1 MACPGEG
8 CPPRSRIVRVQNEP
22 HRPQNLLKRGR
33 RVDAHLRL
41 WGRNQGTWYLRRKL
55 RCVSHHIRKIACV
68 RGRSPG
74 LYAANFPDLSRSAV
88 LLAADMLDP
97 IAQKPNRGCTD
108 RLGRPLCEVIQAVA
122 FCRTSVMMSSEERGA
137 VVAWHRRKRLSGP
150 MRAFSVI
157 AISYHRPRRGKAQCE
172 P

>member
-1 MACPGEG
+1 M
-8 CPPRSRIVRVQNEP
+8 
-22 HRPQNLLKRGR
+22 
-33 RVDAHLRL
+33 
-41 WGRNQGTWYLRRKL
+41 
-55 RCVSHHIRKIACV
+55 

-137 VVAWHRRKRLSGP
+137 VVAWHRRKLPFWPNASLFGHRDFVPPTQEGKSPMCILRLAEPLQNRYTTNGI
-150 MRAFSVI
+150 V
-157 AISYHRPRRGKAQCE
+157 PRCKTR
-172 P
+172 

>member
-1 MACPGEG
+1 M
-8 CPPRSRIVRVQNEP
+8 
-22 HRPQNLLKRGR
+22 
-33 RVDAHLRL
+33 
-41 WGRNQGTWYLRRKL
+41 
-55 RCVSHHIRKIACV
+55 

-88 LLAADMLDP
+88 LLAAYMLDP

-137 VVAWHRRKRLSGP
+137 VVAWHRRKLPFWPNASLFGHRDFVPPTQEGKSPKRRLPSCARRVYTRG
-150 MRAFSVI
+150 AICHIYSVT
-157 AISYHRPRRGKAQCE
+157 YFYTQTRL
-172 P
+172 

>member
-1 MACPGEG
+1 M
-8 CPPRSRIVRVQNEP
+8 
-22 HRPQNLLKRGR
+22 
-33 RVDAHLRL
+33 
-41 WGRNQGTWYLRRKL
+41 
-55 RCVSHHIRKIACV
+55 

-137 VVAWHRRKRLSGP
+137 VVAWHRRKLPFWPNASLFGHRDFVPPTQEGKSPRCARALRCAVTIFDSSPYPSLVYLSLFRSDCRFR
-150 MRAFSVI
+150 MLVKRRSSFFS
-157 AISYHRPRRGKAQCE
+157 
-172 P
+172 

>member
-1 MACPGEG
+1 M
-8 CPPRSRIVRVQNEP
+8 
-22 HRPQNLLKRGR
+22 
-33 RVDAHLRL
+33 
-41 WGRNQGTWYLRRKL
+41 
-55 RCVSHHIRKIACV
+55 

-137 VVAWHRRKRLSGP
+137 VVAWHRRKLPFWPNASLFGHRDFVPPTQEGKSP
-150 MRAFSVI
+150 MC
-157 AISYHRPRRGKAQCE
+157 CE
-172 P
+172 CEY